1 MAAGA
6 GVARTALAR
15 IRYANGSELMDDY
28 NDKLIRAREQLF
40 LDDTQ
45 REYLRFEEQAL
56 KDKYLAFLDRASSE
70 AEMQCFLE
78 TNPAFIPGLYDRH
91 NGPLG
96 QVVVSK
102 LRLGNEFI
110 TDFAFISVNSA
121 EAQVNLV
128 EIESP
133 TAGIFRE
140 SDDQFT
146 SNFNKAYQQV
156 RDWGL
161 WAEQN
166 TTYLKDIFRTVY
178 YRRVFSL
185 RRVIVCRMLVAGRRS
200 EIQVNARRETRWAS
214 VNHDP
219 YVSVMSYDRLHEMFS
234 LSPIVLKDL
243 TCRPAA
249 DISTALKGR

>member
-1 MAAGA
+1 
-6 GVARTALAR
+6 
-15 IRYANGSELMDDY
+15 MDEY
-28 NDKLIRAREQLF
+28 NDKLIRAREDLF
-40 LDDTQ
+40 LDNTQ
-45 REYLRFEEQAL
+45 REYIHFEEQAL
-56 KDKYLAFLDRASSE
+56 KDKYLAFLNRARSE
-70 AEMQCFLE
+70 AEMQYFFE
-78 TNPAFIPGLYDRH
+78 TNPAFLPGLYDRH

-102 LRLGNEFI
+102 LKLGNEYI

-121 EAQVNLV
+121 EAQINLI

-133 TAGIFRE
+133 NAPIFRE

-146 SNFNKAYQQV
+146 SRFNKAYQQV

-166 TTYLKDIFRTVY
+166 TTYLKDIFRNVY
-178 YRRVFSL
+178 FRSIFRYRK
-185 RRVIVCRMLVAGRRS
+185 VIVCHMLIAGRRS
-200 EIQVNARRETRWAS
+200 EITTNVTRERRWAS

-234 LSPIVLKDL
+234 LKPIVLKEL

-249 DISTALKGR
+249 YISTILKRR

>member
-1 MAAGA
+1 
-6 GVARTALAR
+6 
-15 IRYANGSELMDDY
+15 MDEY
-28 NDKLIRAREQLF
+28 NDKLIRAKHGFF

-45 REYLRFEEQAL
+45 SEYLRFEEQAL
-56 KDKYLAFLDRASSE
+56 KDKYLAFLSRANSE
-70 AEMQCFLE
+70 AEMQYFFE
-78 TNPAFIPGLYDRH
+78 TNPAFLPGLYDRH

-102 LRLGNEFI
+102 LKLGNEYI

-121 EAQVNLV
+121 EAQINLI

-133 TAGIFRE
+133 CAPIFRE

-146 SNFNKAYQQV
+146 SNFNRAYQQV

-166 TTYLKDIFRTVY
+166 ATYLKDIFRNVY
-178 YRRVFSL
+178 HRSIFRYRK
-185 RRVIVCRMLVAGRRS
+185 VICCRILVAGRRT
-200 EIQVNARRETRWAS
+200 EIQNNVTREKRWAS

-219 YVSVMSYDRLHEMFS
+219 LVTVMSYDRLYELFS
-234 LSPIVLKDL
+234 LNPLVLKEL

-249 DISTALKGR
+249 DISRLIKNR